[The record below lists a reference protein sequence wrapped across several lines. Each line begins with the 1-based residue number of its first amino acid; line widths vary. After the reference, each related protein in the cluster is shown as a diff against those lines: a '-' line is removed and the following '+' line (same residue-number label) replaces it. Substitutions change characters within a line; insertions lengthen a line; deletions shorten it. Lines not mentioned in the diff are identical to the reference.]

1 MAQSTEQEK
10 VRKGVDDPPRVKSA
24 DRALAIFE
32 VFEEHRRPM
41 SAKEIAETLEMPRS
55 STNVLLRSLI
65 SAGYLQYDQS
75 TSRYF
80 PTLKVVGL
88 GDWLFEGR
96 YENAALVSIVRD
108 LSATTLETTTLSMRH
123 GFKVRFLNVFESTL
137 PIALNVRPGDGV
149 LVFGSASGLAV
160 LAASDDDDI
169 ADLVDRYNRRSG
181 RVQDKIDRY
190 QLMDEIGLVRERQY
204 SLAYDKWLADAGAI
218 AVPVRSDVFGAP
230 TAIGVGGPTFRIKRR
245 EDDIIQTLLEQTAHL
260 RPAPVTSDGLAVA
273 KGGHAR

>member
-1 MAQSTEQEK
+1 MVQAVERAQTQKEL
-10 VRKGVDDPPRVKSA
+10 DDSPRVKSA

-65 SAGYLQYDQS
+65 SAGYLQYEQS

-108 LSATTLETTTLSMRH
+108 LGAATLETTTLSMRH

-181 RVQDKIDRY
+181 RAQDKVDRH
-190 QLMDEIGLVRERQY
+190 QLMDDVCLVRERQY
-204 SLAYDKWLADAGAI
+204 SIAYDKWLADAGAI
-218 AVPVRSDVFGAP
+218 AVPIRGDVFGAP
-230 TAIGVGGPTFRIKRR
+230 TSIGVGGPTFRIKRR
-245 EDDIIQTLLEQTAHL
+245 EDEIIQTLLEQTAQL
-260 RPAPVTSDGLAVA
+260 RPPPASRAGIAVG
-273 KGGHAR
+273 KNGPPR